1 MKSHEEVITVD
12 CESSW
17 CRCNRC
23 IYCSHCYYR
32 LSTLLLPKSNCCA
45 FEVLTE
51 VFQFP
56 QVGHF
61 CLSLNWKVSLVWLVH
76 DTWGILVLPLV
87 GRERQWQW
95 GTSGIPAVSNVMETY
110 SERIGAQWLV
120 SFLTCGKLNY
130 SHLLFTFWIRKKK
143 KEILLIWWILFDI
156 FSYQHEALKC
166 YESQHFTWFAQYRR
180 CIWIIQTQ
188 AWIWFWN
195 SKAFKKRGFRSIRFP
210 RWTLSGLHLTE

>member
-17 CRCNRC
+17 CRCNRYIC
-23 IYCSHCYYR
+23 CSHCYYR
-32 LSTLLLPKSNCCA
+32 LSILLLPKSNCCA

-95 GTSGIPAVSNVMETY
+95 GTSGIPAVSNVMETCTLSWLEHSDLSHFSLVGSWTIPIFCLL
-110 SERIGAQWLV
+110 SELE
-120 SFLTCGKLNY
+120 
-130 SHLLFTFWIRKKK
+130 KKK
-143 KEILLIWWILFDI
+143 KILLIWWILFDI

-195 SKAFKKRGFRSIRFP
+195 SKAFKKRGFRSICFP